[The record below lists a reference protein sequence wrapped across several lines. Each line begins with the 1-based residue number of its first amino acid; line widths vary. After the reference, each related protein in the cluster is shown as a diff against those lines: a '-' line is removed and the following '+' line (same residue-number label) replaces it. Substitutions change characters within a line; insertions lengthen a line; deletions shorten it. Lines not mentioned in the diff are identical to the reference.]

1 MTPPKKTRLA
11 LVIPTYNMAN
21 HLAPLWE
28 SLGSS
33 GLTSVLDE
41 IIFVDDGSTDNTPC
55 LLNNFADQSTKV
67 RIVCLK
73 KNQGRFL
80 ARKTGADVAQSDQL
94 LFLDSRITLPADF
107 GEAVQQSISTASN
120 LVGSIDIDTSLNLFC
135 LYWQRTHEL
144 IFWRHYR
151 DTEQLLELT
160 TENYDKYLKG
170 TGLFLCNRE
179 SFIRAC
185 NKFGQTTPLSD
196 DTYLMRV
203 ILEDEPIFVTPH
215 LRARWAPRDRLLAFL
230 GRLWERGPQFM
241 EYHFFNH
248 RGFFFWIVVA
258 GFCLLAGML
267 SLLIIY
273 PKFGLFAL
281 LGSICFI
288 GLSTALISRC
298 PREFF
303 QLMPLH
309 MLVVLTC
316 SFSILRGLLYHCL
329 PKNKHRFSRRTT
341 EN

>member
-1 MTPPKKTRLA
+1 MVARPTIA
-11 LVIPTYNMAN
+11 LIVPTYNMAE
-21 HLAPLWE
+21 HLELLWA
-28 SLGSS
+28 SFKVA
-33 GLTSVLDE
+33 GLLETLTE
-41 IIFVDDGSTDNTPC
+41 IIFVDDGATDATPRQ
-55 LLNNFADQSTKV
+55 LQQIATEHDRVVVVTLPEN
-67 RIVCLK
+67 R
-73 KNQGRFL
+73 GRFC
-80 ARKTGADVAQSDQL
+80 ARQQGAVRATSERL
-94 LFLDSRITLPADF
+94 LFIDSRITVTSGFA
-107 GEAVQQSISTASN
+107 EALQQVSQAASN
-120 LVGSIDIDTSLNLFC
+120 VVGCIDIDTTLNTYC

-151 DTEQLLELT
+151 DTKQLLELT

-185 NKFGQTTPLSD
+185 NKFGQITPLSD

-241 EYHFFNH
+241 EYHFFNS

-267 SLLIIY
+267 ILLIIY

-281 LGSICFI
+281 LGAICFI

-316 SFSILRGLLYHCL
+316 SFSILRGLLYHCS

>member
-1 MTPPKKTRLA
+1 MTPPKKIQLG

-21 HLAPLWE
+21 HLALLWE

-33 GLTSVLDE
+33 GLTPILDE

-55 LLNNFADQSTKV
+55 LLRSFADQSAKV
-67 RIVCLK
+67 RVVCLED
-73 KNQGRFL
+73 NRGRFL
-80 ARKTGADVAQSDQL
+80 ARKTGALVAQSNQL
-94 LFLDSRITLPADF
+94 LFLDSRITLPANF
-107 GEAVQQSISTASN
+107 GMAVQQSIGRERN

-151 DTEQLLELT
+151 DTKQLLELT

-196 DTYLMRV
+196 DTYLLRV
-203 ILEDEPIFVTPH
+203 ILEDDPIFVTPW
-215 LRARWAPRDRLLAFL
+215 LRARWAPRDRLLSFL

-241 EYHFFNH
+241 EYHFFNR
-248 RGFFFWIVVA
+248 RGFFFWTVLA
-258 GFCLLAGML
+258 GLCLLAGLL
-267 SLLIIY
+267 SLFVIF
-273 PKFGLFAL
+273 PKLGFLTL
-281 LGSICFI
+281 LGAICFV
-288 GLSTALISRC
+288 GLSTALISRSPC
-298 PREFF
+298 EFF

-309 MLVVLTC
+309 VLVVLTC
-316 SFSILRGLLYHCL
+316 SFSILRGLFYHCI
-329 PKNKHRFSRRTT
+329 PKKTPFLSAK
-341 EN
+341 

>member
-28 SLGSS
+28 SLDSS

-55 LLNNFADQSTKV
+55 LLENFADQSTNL
-67 RIVCLK
+67 RIVCLEK
-73 KNQGRFL
+73 TRGRFL
-80 ARKTGADVAQSDQL
+80 ARTTGADVAQSDQL

-107 GEAVQQSISTASN
+107 GEAVKQSIRTKCN

-151 DTEQLLELT
+151 DTKQLLELT

-170 TGLFLCNRE
+170 TTLFLCNRE

-185 NKFGQTTPLSD
+185 NKFGENTPLSD
-196 DTYLMRV
+196 DTYLLRV
-203 ILEDEPIFVTPH
+203 ILEDEPIFVTPC
-215 LRARWAPRDRLLAFL
+215 LRAKWAPRDRLLAFL
-230 GRLWERGPQFM
+230 GRLWERGPTFI

-258 GFCLLAGML
+258 GLGLLVGLL
-267 SLLIIY
+267 SLFIIF
-273 PKFGLFAL
+273 PKLGLLAL
-281 LGSICFI
+281 LGAICLL
-288 GLSTALISRC
+288 GLSTALISKN